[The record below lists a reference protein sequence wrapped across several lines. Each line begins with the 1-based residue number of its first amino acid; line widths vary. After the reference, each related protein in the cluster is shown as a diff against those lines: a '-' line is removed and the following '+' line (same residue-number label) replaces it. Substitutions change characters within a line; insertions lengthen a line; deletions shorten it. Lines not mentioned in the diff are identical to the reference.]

1 MRRALGPRFALAAA
15 ALLLLAVGPLR
26 AGHAAASAAARGLGA
41 LRAPAPPPDSLRA
54 AIANCTSDYGEL
66 AYLVQDFLRQPG
78 ADPAVEARFRAFLA
92 GRARQAHP
100 RLEAALDW
108 ALAAYK
114 FAAPFIVISLLARLT
129 RGEGGEAEA
138 APAAP
143 PPRSPGGDARW
154 LAAAEAR
161 EPAWPAPAKR
171 AAACADLSLSDEPG
185 LGPGTP
191 VELHARGF

>member
-1 MRRALGPRFALAAA
+1 MSLVRRALGPRFALAAV

-41 LRAPAPPPDSLRA
+41 LRAPGPPPDSLRA

-66 AYLVQDFLRQPG
+66 AYLVQEFLRQPG

-129 RGEGGEAEA
+129 RGEGGEADA
-138 APAAP
+138 APGAP
-143 PPRSPGGDARW
+143 LPCSPGGDARW
-154 LAAAEAR
+154 LSAAC

-171 AAACADLSLSDEPG
+171 AVACADLSDEPG